1 MQFCGIAQSGFSNVY
16 DFGAQAAVFKNCIL
30 VGDTIIIT
38 GGILP
43 SGSNQWSAMLARID
57 TNGQIIDIH
66 YYPDTLG
73 DHFVQVLNYGIIK
86 DDQNDYLMMGTLYE
100 RNTGVLIK
108 TDKDGNLI
116 FYKEYSLG
124 NDLTYRPRGIL
135 ELADGYM
142 IVGYKTRSN
151 YHPDAHV
158 MKVNKVGDIVW
169 EKFYGDW
176 ELNEADYS
184 LVMVDSNHFVISGSK
199 GLSSGNSLNSYTKSS
214 FWGVDSLGNLQWQW
228 QSNPQNIESAALALQ
243 HLPDG
248 GWLYCTRSFLA
259 FGPQDWGGLCKIVRR
274 DSNMNLVWQ
283 RTLMPQPMLTWE
295 ANNLWDIK
303 PTPDGNWVAVG
314 HWVPYY
320 SEHPDSLPWQGGFL
334 HKFSPE
340 GDSIWTVLDTVFSHP
355 VWGLDNRLGGAAV
368 LPSGSVVAVGY
379 ANSYDGEN
387 FKSWAWV
394 LKVDKD
400 GCVDTLCTVVGSDE
414 APPLPETAGL
424 RVFPNPASDRAD
436 FQWQAPHLGG
446 MLTIADATGQIVFR
460 SKLQAGQTKLE
471 WDTAKTASGM
481 YFYHWR
487 AANGA
492 DAIGKILVS
501 H

>member
-176 ELNEADYS
+176 ELNEAGYS

-228 QSNPQNIESAALALQ
+228 
-243 HLPDG
+243 
-248 GWLYCTRSFLA
+248 
-259 FGPQDWGGLCKIVRR
+259 
-274 DSNMNLVWQ
+274 
-283 RTLMPQPMLTWE
+283 
-295 ANNLWDIK
+295 
-303 PTPDGNWVAVG
+303 
-314 HWVPYY
+314 
-320 SEHPDSLPWQGGFL
+320 
-334 HKFSPE
+334 
-340 GDSIWTVLDTVFSHP
+340 
-355 VWGLDNRLGGAAV
+355 
-368 LPSGSVVAVGY
+368 
-379 ANSYDGEN
+379 
-387 FKSWAWV
+387 
-394 LKVDKD
+394 
-400 GCVDTLCTVVGSDE
+400 
-414 APPLPETAGL
+414 
-424 RVFPNPASDRAD
+424 
-436 FQWQAPHLGG
+436 
-446 MLTIADATGQIVFR
+446 
-460 SKLQAGQTKLE
+460 
-471 WDTAKTASGM
+471 
-481 YFYHWR
+481 
-487 AANGA
+487 
-492 DAIGKILVS
+492 
-501 H
+501 